1 MIVQERIT
9 SYLHSLDGG
18 NGEFLDKLRIKAE
31 AEHVPVV
38 RQETEQLVKVLLK
51 IKKPKHILEVGTA
64 VGYSAL
70 VMAANTSKDV
80 HITTIEKFEKRIVQA
95 HENFRQSGFAERI
108 TLLEGDATEIL
119 RTLAPS
125 YDFIFMDA
133 AKGQYLNFFPE
144 VMRLL
149 SVGGIL
155 LSDNVLQ
162 DGDLIESR
170 YLVTRRNRTIH
181 ARMREYL
188 YTLTHT
194 PELETAV
201 VPVGDGLA
209 VSTRIVSD
217 KEGE

>member
-1 MIVQERIT
+1 M
-9 SYLHSLDGG
+9 
-18 NGEFLDKLRIKAE
+18 
-31 AEHVPVV
+31 
-38 RQETEQLVKVLLK
+38 
-51 IKKPKHILEVGTA
+51 
-64 VGYSAL
+64 GYSAL

-95 HENFRQSGFAERI
+95 HENFHQSGFAERI

-119 RTLAPS
+119 KTLVPS

-170 YLVTRRNRTIH
+170 
-181 ARMREYL
+181 
-188 YTLTHT
+188 
-194 PELETAV
+194 
-201 VPVGDGLA
+201 
-209 VSTRIVSD
+209 
-217 KEGE
+217 